1 MRLQASRP
9 EEALEDTLK
18 VLQSHPEDFLAT
30 CLKVGKLTSSS
41 RDPYPSLAD
50 AMLFQFFFLAQLLAK
65 MLFSMLIPMAIGR
78 GPGPNG
84 LALTPPMGWMSWE
97 IFRCET
103 DCSKHPNSCIN
114 DELYLAMAD
123 RIAADGYL
131 SAGYNQVSIDGKH
144 V

>member
-1 MRLQASRP
+1 
-9 EEALEDTLK
+9 
-18 VLQSHPEDFLAT
+18 
-30 CLKVGKLTSSS
+30 
-41 RDPYPSLAD
+41 
-50 AMLFQFFFLAQLLAK
+50 
-65 MLFSMLIPMAIGR
+65 MLIPMAIGR

-144 V
+144 LCTFTPHAARCTLQCRDPLTL

>member
-1 MRLQASRP
+1 
-9 EEALEDTLK
+9 
-18 VLQSHPEDFLAT
+18 
-30 CLKVGKLTSSS
+30 
-41 RDPYPSLAD
+41 
-50 AMLFQFFFLAQLLAK
+50 

-144 V
+144 LCTFTPHAARCTLQCRDPLTL